1 MSLKFFFKTKKLLL
15 LNIVLTLYVST
26 NLIGGERGLVSFFEK
41 KGIEKNLVKK
51 KQEISVKLAELD
63 KKNRLL
69 SDQVDLDYLDIIY
82 RDKLK
87 LGKKN
92 EILIKLR

>member
-51 KQEISVKLAELD
+51 KQEISVKLAVLD

>member
-92 EILIKLR
+92 EIVIKLR